1 MVEIKKLKE
10 MSPEKLEKVQ
20 SVIDLFNLLGITDEQ
35 IALLPQVLAN
45 WPTIV
50 SNMNAMAQD
59 LATLKMSSARKSESG
74 DNLDT
79 EESLRESVGFGKHTE
94 MVFFGED
101 GGDKK

>member
-50 SNMNAMAQD
+50 KNMNAMAND
-59 LATLKMSSARKSESG
+59 LATLKMASAKKAESG

-79 EESLRESVGFGKHTE
+79 DESIRESVGFGNHAE
-94 MVFFGED
+94 MVFFDED
-101 GGDKK
+101 GGKKK